1 MIFIVCW
8 GVFTAR
14 KPVFFFIGSKRCLTK
29 KYTRWSG
36 WWFHSLVFFTQYYY
50 CLISEKEASK
60 FLGGTNSGQTGY
72 KVKKPNSETGFSEP
86 RASTSSCSG
95 RQTQDEA
102 EDWGVRRRR
111 RGYDREFNRLS
122 WCEIKGILHVIWSEN
137 LFSKV
142 PFTI

>member
-1 MIFIVCW
+1 MCW

-14 KPVFFFIGSKRCLTK
+14 KPVFFSLEVKDVLQKNIHVGLGDGSILL
-29 KYTRWSG
+29 
-36 WWFHSLVFFTQYYY
+36 FFFTQYYY

-86 RASTSSCSG
+86 RASTSSGSG

-102 EDWGVRRRR
+102 ED
-111 RGYDREFNRLS
+111 
-122 WCEIKGILHVIWSEN
+122 
-137 LFSKV
+137 
-142 PFTI
+142 